1 MGIQEP
7 RWDLYRSFLAVASDG
22 SLSAAAR
29 ALGVTQ
35 PSVGRQV
42 RQLESALDVALFM
55 RSPQGLT
62 LTEAGRELVAHAQ
75 AMASA
80 SAALRRAAS
89 GSRNDIHGVVRI
101 TCSEVIGGAVLPA
114 MLTEFHQQHPGITI
128 ELSLSD
134 APEDLLRKDA
144 DIAVRMLR
152 PSQGALV
159 ARRVGAIGLG
169 LYAHQRYLE
178 AHGTP
183 RTLDEL
189 DQHVLIGF
197 DRETPAIRAMRG
209 RLASRALFAREGF
222 ALRTD
227 SALAQLAA
235 IGAGFGIGIC
245 QHSLA
250 RRHSALVHVLP
261 QVFTLDLDT
270 WMVMHE
276 DLRANHRVR
285 MAYDYLAEKLAA
297 YANE

>member
-7 RWDLYRSFLAVASDG
+7 RWDLYRSFLAVASEG

-29 ALGVTQ
+29 TLGVTQ

-42 RQLESALDVALFM
+42 RQLESALEVTLFT
-55 RSPQGLT
+55 RSPQGLA

-89 GSRNDIHGVVRI
+89 GGRKEVRGVVRI

-114 MLTEFHQQHPGITI
+114 MLTTFHQQHPGISI
-128 ELSLSD
+128 ELSVSD
-134 APEDLLRKDA
+134 EPENLLRKDA

-159 ARRVGAIGLG
+159 AKCVGTIGMG
-169 LYAHQRYLE
+169 LYAHQRYLS
-178 AHGTP
+178 AHGMP
-183 RTLDEL
+183 KTLDEL

-209 RLASRALFAREGF
+209 RLASRALFARERF

-245 QHSLA
+245 QHALA
-250 RRHSALVHVLP
+250 QRHSALVHVLP
-261 QVFTLDLDT
+261 QAFKLDLDT

-285 MAYDYLAEKLAA
+285 LMYDYLAGKLAA
-297 YANE
+297 YANG